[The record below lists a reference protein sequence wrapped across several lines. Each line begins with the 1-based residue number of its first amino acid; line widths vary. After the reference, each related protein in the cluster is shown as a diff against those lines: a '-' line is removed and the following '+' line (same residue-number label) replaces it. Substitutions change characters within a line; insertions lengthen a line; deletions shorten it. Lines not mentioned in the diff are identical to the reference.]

1 MCAGRTMGG
10 NRRRR
15 AAALLPLSDLTG
27 ARKQWKAF
35 LEKNR
40 DKELI
45 LYCASGYR
53 AGRAAQ
59 LLAGE
64 GFRTANT
71 GGFGDWQA
79 AGLPVRK
86 PKNPHARRRSGL
98 VDSDPVSTPW
108 MPVFGTSATLGMIL
122 CTEPSRTVFW

>member
-1 MCAGRTMGG
+1 
-10 NRRRR
+10 
-15 AAALLPLSDLTG
+15 
-27 ARKQWKAF
+27 

-45 LYCASGYR
+45 LYAPP
-53 AGRAAQ
+53 AIAPGRAAQ

-64 GFRTANT
+64 GFRTANA

-79 AGLPVRK
+79 AGYRCVN

-108 MPVFGTSATLGMIL
+108 MPFFGTSATLGMIL